1 MLDPFESPFGDI
13 EHNDFSSWDLET
25 DPLGLDDD
33 HNTSPIMTMP
43 GDCGNAQAMQ
53 VHVAPA
59 NNFGG
64 ASNAPDD
71 HVSQVPDPS
80 TTSSDKA
87 RRITVWN
94 RTTKRKVS
102 GNAAPMEKNL
112 QEYLR
117 KHPDCELYTG
127 QDRFLTTDEKQALIA
142 EQNRIPIWNKLEQR
156 KISGNAAPS
165 EKNLAEYLRNR
176 PHCEVYAGQDK
187 PPGTWTK
194 PEQTA
199 SQAAAQR
206 RNASRMEHMAQEV
219 PHGHN
224 GISMQKTAELPIP
237 KNTSLSDVF
246 HHRNDAD
253 MYTGIGSDIPFKP
266 DESEVFSMSGLAD
279 SLSLDDN
286 FGGGFMDMC
295 GTSLPDDG
303 GMAVSP
309 AQRILNDRAMR
320 DRAQDRAVPAGGARN
335 RNGSSAAMGIGISQD
350 VMGMSFS
357 YRDLLGMSAGSTPT
371 PGGLQQAYDFLER
384 GVGMSD
390 QGAGIQGPGI
400 ASDL

>member
-1 MLDPFESPFGDI
+1 MDPFDSPFGDI
-13 EHNDFSSWDLET
+13 EHADFSSWDLET
-25 DPLGLDDD
+25 DPLGLEDEA
-33 HNTSPIMTMP
+33 NVPPIMTMP
-43 GDCGNAQAMQ
+43 GASNAGNAMQ
-53 VHVAPA
+53 VRVAPA
-59 NNFGG
+59 SNN
-64 ASNAPDD
+64 ASPSPFVPDD
-71 HVSQVPDPS
+71 THDTPESAPTS
-80 TTSSDKA
+80 TDKA

-194 PEQTA
+194 PESTPSRSRA
-199 SQAAAQR
+199 SARASAAAAAKQQLPPEPI
-206 RNASRMEHMAQEV
+206 MPQQ
-219 PHGHN
+219 P
-224 GISMQKTAELPIP
+224 ITKTPELPIP

-246 HHRNDAD
+246 HQRNDGND

-286 FGGGFMDMC
+286 FGAGFMDMC
-295 GTSLPDDG
+295 GSSVPENG
-303 GMAVSP
+303 MMAVSP
-309 AQRILNDRAMR
+309 AQRILNDRVMR
-320 DRAQDRAVPAGGARN
+320 EVQSQGIRPR
-335 RNGSSAAMGIGISQD
+335 GSSISGIGGSAD

-357 YRDLLGMSAGSTPT
+357 YRDLLGMSAGTPASA
-371 PGGLQQAYDFLER
+371 GGVQQAYDFLER
-384 GVGMSD
+384 GI
-390 QGAGIQGPGI
+390 GA
-400 ASDL
+400 DL

>member
-33 HNTSPIMTMP
+33 HNGPIMTMP
-43 GDCGNAQAMQ
+43 GDCQNVAAMQ

-59 NNFGG
+59 NHFG
-64 ASNAPDD
+64 APSNIPDD
-71 HVSQVPDPS
+71 HVHHQQVPDPS

-199 SQAAAQR
+199 SQAAASR
-206 RNASRMEHMAQEV
+206 RNASRMQQEMQQ
-219 PHGHN
+219 PHGHD
-224 GISMQKTAELPIP
+224 GISVQKTAELPIP
-237 KNTSLSDVF
+237 KNTSLSDIGF

-295 GTSLPDDG
+295 GTSAPEEG

-320 DRAQDRAVPAGGARN
+320 DRAQDRAVPGGARN
-335 RNGSSAAMGIGISQD
+335 RSASNAAMGIGISQD
-350 VMGMSFS
+350 AMGMSFS

-390 QGAGIQGPGI
+390 QGGGI

>member
-1 MLDPFESPFGDI
+1 MADFFDSPFGEIGLGDT
-13 EHNDFSSWDLET
+13 EFSSWDLDT

-33 HNTSPIMTMP
+33 GPPPIMTMP
-43 GDCGNAQAMQ
+43 GDCQNGQVMQ
-53 VHVAPA
+53 VSLAPA
-59 NNFGG
+59 DQGG
-64 ASNAPDD
+64 SP
-71 HVSQVPDPS
+71 SPLVPDTPGTLS
-80 TTSSDKA
+80 NNDNSPAPGSNDKA

-112 QEYLR
+112 SEYLR

-127 QDRFLTTDEKQALIA
+127 QDRFLTTEEKQSLIA

-194 PEQTA
+194 PEATPPRPRSSARASAQQQQTTQQ
-199 SQAAAQR
+199 SDLSPDLHHL
-206 RNASRMEHMAQEV
+206 N
-219 PHGHN
+219 
-224 GISMQKTAELPIP
+224 KTPELPIP

-246 HHRNDAD
+246 QHRNDGND

-279 SLSLDDN
+279 SLSLDDH
-286 FGGGFMDMC
+286 FGTGFMDMC
-295 GTSLPDDG
+295 GTGSSVPELG
-303 GMAVSP
+303 GMAASP
-309 AQRILNDRAMR
+309 AQRILNDREMR
-320 DRAQDRAVPAGGARN
+320 ANQAHMAGVSMGTRP
-335 RNGSSAAMGIGISQD
+335 RGFSGNGMSAD

-357 YRDLLGMSAGSTPT
+357 YRDLLGMSAGTPT
-371 PGGLQQAYDFLER
+371 PGANQMAHDFLDL
-384 GVGMSD
+384 GI
-390 QGAGIQGPGI
+390 GA
-400 ASDL
+400 DL